1 MSFLITKEKIVF
13 AVSLVVTLS
22 SFTGIRKP
30 VTEDLPK
37 VPAEEAPRPPRVTVP
52 IPALHPEKPLEA
64 NARDPFVPAS
74 AWAAATPA
82 RLGAL
87 PDPATPRILPSGARG
102 AVVILEKDP
111 RAVENEPD
119 PAPPKKDEEGGK

>member
-1 MSFLITKEKIVF
+1 MSIFVTKEKLVF
-13 AVSLVVTLS
+13 GIALLVSLS

-37 VPAEEAPRPPRVTVP
+37 VPPEEAPRPPRVTVP
-52 IPALHPEKPLEA
+52 VPSLRPEKPLEA

-74 AWAAATPA
+74 AWVAATPA

-87 PDPATPRILPSGARG
+87 PDPASPRILPGVRSAP
-102 AVVILEKDP
+102 VVIDKDP
-111 RAVENEPD
+111 RPVEET
-119 PAPPKKDEEGGK
+119 E